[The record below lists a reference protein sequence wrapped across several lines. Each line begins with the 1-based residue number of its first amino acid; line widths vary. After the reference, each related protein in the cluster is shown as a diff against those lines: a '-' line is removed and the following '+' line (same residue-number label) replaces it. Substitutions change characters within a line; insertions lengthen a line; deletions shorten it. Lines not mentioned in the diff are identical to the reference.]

1 MKNKNEILS
10 DILTKYG
17 QSINPNISKVVVDS
31 WDFKDVY
38 KNPTDIG
45 LGHPDYKIQTKKP
58 ELNTSGVIYL
68 KRPVGN
74 KDRRLVNTYSNLK
87 ELYGENIFKDLE
99 TLFYR
104 NPYLKSI
111 GYNVSKETNT
121 DPQSLSKVYY
131 NLVFDDK

>member
-1 MKNKNEILS
+1 M
-10 DILTKYG
+10 T
-17 QSINPNISKVVVDS
+17 V
-31 WDFKDVY
+31 DFKIRELY
-38 KNPTDIG
+38 
-45 LGHPDYKIQTKKP
+45 YKIQTKKP

-121 DPQSLSKVYY
+121 DPQSLSKVSY